1 MKKFLIFLIL
11 LLTNSLYAKYYS
23 LQLFTSKNKRYAIN
37 YKKNFCKNNCFIYLT
52 DSGFYTVRE
61 GIFKSVKEAKNYAF
75 NHKIKIFSIVPLD
88 IKKLKIKKIK
98 KLNNNKCKQIENKL
112 TPCRSFVCNRN
123 KNKKF
128 PWEYNLSSLKINVN
142 MPEIK
147 IYSKN
152 IEKKEKNIT
161 KQNPEFLRFY
171 TDIYIRDVYG
181 QKAFNKNRIKDL
193 KFIGKVGV
201 QYGIDFLNNY
211 YFYTDDRIAYSY
223 DKYNNNISNGLY
235 FDIHQLYINSYN
247 LFYNMFNFIIGRKI
261 IKDYNSLFYNS
272 PLDLIG
278 FYNLHDLLLYKIY
291 FGTRFNNFKIKDDD
305 NAFGIDT
312 KKIRFL
318 ILQASYQYYLDH
330 YVNILYEYENSDHTN
345 MIEKRKGN
353 WISIRSYNT
362 YYNENGDKIFY
373 YGNLAFLN
381 GKKNNGN
388 SCEGGELFGGFMY
401 EPASWI
407 NKGIGASYAYS
418 SKNYFQPYISNNKSD
433 FLSKNL
439 SFRYF
444 GEFLDPELA
453 NINIL
458 SLYYKN
464 ILDENSLYLL
474 SLHKYWKTSKSS
486 DIYDSRY
493 VINTGD
499 KSKDVGEEVD
509 FLYKYMQK
517 NYYYWQFGLSYFLGG
532 NAFDQAQKK
541 DGISAKINFRYY
553 W

>member
-1 MKKFLIFLIL
+1 MKKFLIFSVL
-11 LLTNSLYAKYYS
+11 LLTSNLYAKYYS

-223 DKYNNNISNGLY
+223 DNYNNNISNGLY
-235 FDIHQLYINSYN
+235 FDINELYVKSYN

-261 IKDYNSLFYNS
+261 IKDYNSLFYHS

-291 FGTRFNNFKIKDDD
+291 FGTRFNNFKIKDDN
-305 NAFGIDT
+305 NAFGVDT
-312 KKIRFL
+312 KNIKFL
-318 ILQASYQYYLDH
+318 IFQTEYQYYLKH
-330 YVNILYEYENSDHTN
+330 YINFLYQYEDSYHTDLT
-345 MIEKRKGN
+345 EKRKGN
-353 WISIRSYNT
+353 WLSIRSYNT
-362 YYNENGDKIFY
+362 SYNEKGDKFFY
-373 YGNLAFLN
+373 YGNIAYLKGEKN
-381 GKKNNGN
+381 YKNNTNGN
-388 SCEGGELFGGFMY
+388 EMFAGIMY
-401 EPASWI
+401 EPHNWI
-407 NKGIGASYAYS
+407 NKGVGVSFAHASS
-418 SKNYFQPYISNNKSD
+418 DYFQPYISNNKSD
-433 FLSKNL
+433 FLIKNL

-444 GEFLDPELA
+444 GEFLDPELS

-464 ILDENSLYLL
+464 VLNINSLYIF
-474 SLHKYWKTSKSS
+474 SLHKYWKNDKNKN
-486 DIYDSRY
+486 IYTSRY
-493 VINTGD
+493 IVDTNR
-499 KSKDVGEEVD
+499 KSNDIGQEID
-509 FLYKYMQK
+509 FLYKYMQ
-517 NYYYWQFGLSYFLGG
+517 NNYYWQFGLTYFLGG